1 MMKTVIRVEELLLA
15 GLAFVLFLSL
25 AYDWWWFWLLIL
37 APDLSMLGYVFG
49 PRVGALTYNVA
60 HHKGL
65 AVLLFVAGGYLQ
77 LPGFQAAGLILL
89 GHSSLDRALGYGL
102 KYPDSFQHTHLGQI
116 GRTTGRASPIA
127 PPG

>member
-1 MMKTVIRVEELLLA
+1 MKTVIRIEELLLA

-49 PRVGALTYNVA
+49 PRVGAFTYNVA

-65 AVLLFVAGGYLQ
+65 AVLLFVAGSYLQ
-77 LPGFQAAGLILL
+77 MPGSQAAGLILL

-116 GRTTGRASPIA
+116 GRTAGRT
-127 PPG
+127 